1 MRNPTSFFS
10 CLLLCVLV
18 LGSGLL
24 PRSSVAQQHS
34 QPFVTSPQ
42 VLGMGGTAGAFPT
55 THAALFY
62 NPAHLTSFDAGR
74 APITL
79 IGVNLAFS
87 SNLPGQFDFY
97 RDELE
102 PLLGEGLTSLTS
114 EEEQA
119 LYDDIFRLG
128 QRPSQ
133 LNGTV
138 LLPSFVM
145 NSGRYGFGGGFFF
158 RSSARNRIG
167 DSGSGIPFIDFTGI
181 GDAIGIASGAINFTD
196 LGLPGLSAGITG
208 KLTQRYATVKSKPV
222 DILTEDENLLIFK
235 ARTFDL
241 DVGLLYEAVWSGG
254 PGHLNIGLTG
264 YNLLGADFNYKIAG
278 TSVTQN
284 SPITEAEIEAE
295 KRLLQDGFQTFS
307 SFRLGTAYV
316 IPDAASFIG
325 ETAFAI
331 DLVGAPGSGLNRSVL
346 TRLCLG
352 AQTSINDWFFVRA
365 GLNQGYT
372 TVGFGFDLMLVR
384 IDYAYYGIE
393 EGRLPGQLPSWRHS
407 IQLLLGSF

>member
-1 MRNPTSFFS
+1 
-10 CLLLCVLV
+10 
-18 LGSGLL
+18 
-24 PRSSVAQQHS
+24 
-34 QPFVTSPQ
+34 
-42 VLGMGGTAGAFPT
+42 MGGTAGALPT
-55 THAALFY
+55 THTALFY
-62 NPAHLTSFDAGR
+62 NPAHLTSFDAER

-79 IGVNLAFS
+79 IGASLAFS
-87 SNLPGQFDFY
+87 SNLPGQIDFY

-102 PLLGEGLTSLTS
+102 PLLGDGLTSLTS

-119 LYDDIFRLG
+119 LYEDIFRLG

-145 NSGRYGFGGGFFF
+145 NKGRYGFGGGFFV

-167 DSGSGIPFIDFTGI
+167 DGGSGIPFIDFTGI
-181 GDAIGIASGAINFTD
+181 ADAIGLASGAISFTEF
-196 LGLPGLSAGITG
+196 GLPGLSAGITG
-208 KLTQRYATVKSKPV
+208 KLTHRYATVKEKPV

-264 YNLLGADFNYKIAG
+264 YNLLGADFNYKDADA
-278 TSVTQN
+278 SVTQN
-284 SPITEAEIEAE
+284 SPISETQIEAE
-295 KRLLQDGFQTFS
+295 KRFLQDGFQTIS

-325 ETAFAI
+325 ETAFAL

-372 TVGFGFDLMLVR
+372 TVGFGFELMLVR